1 MEVREE
7 AGGDGA
13 AGFFKAVSGGV
24 GGFRGGGTGETATN
38 REIFG
43 VVPALDAGG
52 AKAPDT
58 RGKGAADDVGVKLIE
73 ERGDVGGPGAEGTG
87 ERGDFDPEA
96 VTLFGE
102 GDGGN
107 GDVEE
112 IAKELGECCDVILA
126 FGRAVAIEV
135 RTGEGG

>member
-24 GGFRGGGTGETATN
+24 GGFSGGGTGEADTAGD
-38 REIFG
+38 ILG
-43 VVPALDAGG
+43 VITALDAGG
-52 AKAPDT
+52 AEAPGT
-58 RGKGAADDVGVKLIE
+58 RGKGATDDVGVELIE
-73 ERGDVGGPGAEGTG
+73 ERGDVGGPGAEGAG

-102 GDGGN
+102 GDVG
-107 GDVEE
+107 
-112 IAKELGECCDVILA
+112 
-126 FGRAVAIEV
+126 
-135 RTGEGG
+135 TGTLRRSRRN